1 MSDVVAFLWIVVG
14 IILSVLVPWAASILN
29 PQDRRESSL
38 QRYLPYAGAALV
50 VGFFTLVVVK
60 FGGGSLKTWY
70 EALMV
75 GYFWEATL
83 EKIKP
88 PA

>member
-14 IILSVLVPWAASILN
+14 ILLSVLVPWAASILN
-29 PQDRRESSL
+29 PQDKRGSSW

-50 VGFFTLVVVK
+50 IGFFTLVVVK
-60 FGGGSLKTWY
+60 YSGGSFNTWP

>member
-1 MSDVVAFLWIVVG
+1 MSDVVAFLWIVAGV
-14 IILSVLVPWAASILN
+14 ILSVLVPWAASILN
-29 PQDRRESSL
+29 PRDERESSL

-50 VGFFTLVVVK
+50 IGLFTLVVIK
-60 FGGGSLKTWY
+60 YTGGSLKAWY

>member
-1 MSDVVAFLWIVVG
+1 MSDVVAFLWIVAGV
-14 IILSVLVPWAASILN
+14 ILSVLVPWAASILN
-29 PQDRRESSL
+29 PQDERESSL

-50 VGFFTLVVVK
+50 IGLFTLVVIK
-60 FGGGSLKTWY
+60 FADGSLKTWY